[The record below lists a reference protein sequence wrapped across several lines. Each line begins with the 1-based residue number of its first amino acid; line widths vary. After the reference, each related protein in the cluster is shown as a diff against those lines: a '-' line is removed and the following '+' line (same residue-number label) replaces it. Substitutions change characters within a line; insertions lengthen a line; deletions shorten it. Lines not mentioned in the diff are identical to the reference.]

1 VPLKGTVARWQSQG
15 GTSAWN
21 TLSKS
26 FEFVPTETFNYVIVL
41 SGTFH
46 SNIKSRWLFY
56 GGTKEAL

>member
-1 VPLKGTVARWQSQG
+1 VARWQSQG

-26 FEFVPTETFNYVIVL
+26 FEFVPIETFNYVIAL

-46 SNIKSRWLFY
+46 SNMKSRWLFY